1 LIVKRFGIF
10 LSLLFALT
18 TAQAQL
24 RYPYAIKPPAACS
37 SVQMVQY
44 VTADSA
50 LTCHQVAY
58 TEVSGTPT
66 LYNQTI
72 KENGTSQTQ
81 RPTLN
86 LISGSG
92 ATVSCTDNSG
102 ATRTDCTIAATGT
115 GTVTTTGSPASGN
128 LTKFSGATSIT
139 NGDVSGDC
147 TTSGTLAITCTKTS
161 GTPFATVATSGSKTD
176 VGLSNVTNDAQT
188 KAAIVPNTAPLAGQV
203 LVANITGTS
212 YAPVT
217 LSGSGATA
225 TLTSA
230 GVLTLSAIPN
240 ATLSNPSMT
249 IAGHSVALGGTQ
261 AIACSDLSDSSIFC
275 AATGANNAQTGTY
288 QVLAADFTNLKTI
301 TVASG
306 TFTITL
312 VASGS
317 QPANGKYIN
326 IINYGS
332 GVVTIARS
340 GQNINGGTASLSI
353 PAASATAPT
362 SAAIYS
368 NGTDYFAS
376 LVAGGSG
383 SSPLTTKGDL
393 LAHSTVDARLGVGAD
408 GQTLFSD
415 STQSLGLAWA
425 NSAMPL
431 RYGLHDSDDL
441 IYGLASNGLGG
452 RISCNGVSG
461 GGIGLVTVAG
471 HPGVQGITTGNT
483 NGGDTRCGMA
493 FTAATSGSSGML
505 HPGDGAFE
513 AVIVFETTTL
523 SAASPGRYLFVAGLS
538 DLNTPASY
546 TGNLIA
552 LVYSDNINGGAV
564 VLDVVTAGTA
574 VVTNGTTAL
583 AANSWY
589 SVRIVENAAYTQVDL
604 YTRNLST
611 QAAEVHEVSV
621 SGLVAGTTLP
631 ATSVGMGLVADLLNQ
646 NGATS
651 SSVNL
656 DGMEY
661 TYMLTNKR

>member
-1 LIVKRFGIF
+1 VKRIAIF

-24 RYPYAIKPPAACS
+24 RYPYAIKPVAACS
-37 SVQMVQY
+37 SVQVVQY
-44 VTADSA
+44 VTANSA

-92 ATVSCTDNSG
+92 ATVSCADNPG

-128 LTKFSGATSIT
+128 LTKFSGATSVT
-139 NGDVSGDC
+139 NGDISGDC

-188 KAAIVPNTAPLAGQV
+188 KASIVPNTTPLAGQI
-203 LVANITGTS
+203 LVANIIGTS

-240 ATLSNPSMT
+240 ATLSNSSMT

-261 AIACSDLSDSSIFC
+261 AIACSDLSDSSIYC
-275 AATGANNAQTGTY
+275 AATGASNAQTATY

-317 QPANGKYIN
+317 QPANGKHIN

-362 SAAIYS
+362 SATVFS
-368 NGTDYFAS
+368 DGTNYFVS
-376 LVAGGSG
+376 LVAGSS

-408 GQTLFSD
+408 GQTLFAD
-415 STQSLGLAWA
+415 STPSLGLAWA
-425 NSAMPL
+425 NTAMPL

-452 RISCNGVSG
+452 KISINSVNIGG
-461 GGIGLVTVAG
+461 NNAGGIVAG
-471 HPGVQGITTGNT
+471 HPGVWTLTTGT
-483 NGGDTRCGMA
+483 SLNGGSRAGMA
-493 FTAATSGSSGML
+493 FSGTASASTGMLAMGSGS
-505 HPGDGAFE
+505 FE
-513 AVIVFETTTL
+513 AIIIFRIPTL
-523 SAASPGRYLFVAGLS
+523 STPTIRFLTVAGLS
-538 DLNTPASY
+538 DLNTPSSY

-552 LVYSDNINGGAV
+552 LVQSDNINGGAF

-574 VVTNGTTAL
+574 VVTNGATTPVAGHWYYERTVI
-583 AANSWY
+583 NS
-589 SVRIVENAAYTQVDL
+589 AYTQVDL
-604 YTRNLST
+604 YTRDLTT
-611 QAAEVHEVSV
+611 QAAEVHEATYTGS
-621 SGLVAGTTLP
+621 AGSTLP
-631 ATSVGMGLVADLLNQ
+631 ATSVGLGLVLDILNQ
-646 NGATS
+646 TAATS
-651 SSVNL
+651 DSIDL